1 MNIFKKFRAFLRF
14 REAVKLADQAH
25 AKNHHRFYVLPT
37 QDGKLVVTD
46 RKNFRGL
53 RRKGYISRDAKV
65 PELSTHSIYH
75 TGDARG
81 LGGVLPE
88 YLREKF
94 NDYIKYLKKQEK

>member
-14 REAVKLADQAH
+14 REAVKMADEAH
-25 AKNHHRFYVLPT
+25 KKNHQKYYVLP
-37 QDGKLVVTD
+37 QKDGKLVVMD

-53 RRKGYISRDAKV
+53 RRKGYISREATI
-65 PELSTHSIYH
+65 PALSTHCVYH

-94 NDYIKYLKKQEK
+94 NDYIRFLKKQEK